1 MIIFI
6 IIMGFVFTA
15 GYAESYIVSRGKVTY
30 EKS

>member
-15 GYAESYIVSRGKVTY
+15 GYAEGHIVSHGKVTY